1 MSEPEYKVWDE
12 TILFHQDKEVFK
24 GTESQC
30 IEFKGDKPYLYIV
43 KE

>member
-1 MSEPEYKVWDE
+1 MPIYSVWDE
-12 TILFHQDKEVFK
+12 NIVLHPNKEIYR
-24 GTESQC
+24 GTEAQC